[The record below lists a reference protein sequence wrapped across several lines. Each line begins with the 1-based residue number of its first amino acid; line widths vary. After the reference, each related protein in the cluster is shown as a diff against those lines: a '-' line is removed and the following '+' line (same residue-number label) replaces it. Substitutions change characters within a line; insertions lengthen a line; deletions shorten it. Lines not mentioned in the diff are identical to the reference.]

1 MERWELP
8 PEVPGELERR
18 PPYACPRCMGN
29 RASFT
34 LAWPILW
41 SVRKD
46 AHSGHITALRAGP
59 SLAAGAGDEPEI
71 TVRCELCGFAG
82 PEAMFIAAARR
93 QPPPAG
99 PVQPL

>member
-1 MERWELP
+1 MELP
-8 PEVPGELERR
+8 ELSPEVFNRLEQR
-18 PPYACPRCMGN
+18 PPYACPRCTGN

-34 LAWPILW
+34 LAWPVIW

-46 AHSGHITALRAGP
+46 AHSGRITELRAGP
-59 SLAAGAGDEPEI
+59 ALAAGGGDEPEI

-99 PVQPL
+99 PVYPA